1 MSARLENLKESDDI
15 LTFTL
20 GGVDVSYANAIRRTI
35 LSDIPVVCFKT
46 TPYEENKA
54 NILINTSRLNNEII
68 KQRLSCIPVCI
79 KDLAIPFKNYLL
91 EVDVENKTDT
101 SIYVTTKDFRIRNT
115 TTDSYLDEAD
125 LRKIFPPYIPPTG
138 KGEYFIDFLKL
149 RPRVS
154 DELPGER
161 IKLTCE
167 LIVSTARDDSMFNVT
182 ATCAYGCTPDEA
194 KINTELGIRK
204 HKWQEEGKSEK
215 EINFEAAN
223 WKLLEGMRYVKRM
236 SFDYVLQTIGIYENT
251 ELIIKACEILLDKF
265 QEQERLLD
273 ADEIEIKPA
282 NVTMEN
288 TYDVVLVN
296 EDYTVGNILNYEIY
310 DIYYND
316 LKKVSYVGFK
326 KMHPHDSD
334 SLLRIAIVEPN
345 LGKEYVKQMLKTI
358 FKQVLDNLQQIKG
371 LFDGSRTQFAAV
383 LKEPKGRNQSA
394 MDGGP

>member
-101 SIYVTTKDFRIRNT
+101 SIYVTTKDFRIKNT

-215 EINFEAAN
+215 EVNFEAAN

-236 SFDYVLQTIGIYENT
+236 SFDYVLQTIGIYENNGCWMRM
-251 ELIIKACEILLDKF
+251 K
-265 QEQERLLD
+265 
-273 ADEIEIKPA
+273 
-282 NVTMEN
+282 
-288 TYDVVLVN
+288 
-296 EDYTVGNILNYEIY
+296 
-310 DIYYND
+310 
-316 LKKVSYVGFK
+316 
-326 KMHPHDSD
+326 
-334 SLLRIAIVEPN
+334 
-345 LGKEYVKQMLKTI
+345 
-358 FKQVLDNLQQIKG
+358 
-371 LFDGSRTQFAAV
+371 
-383 LKEPKGRNQSA
+383 
-394 MDGGP
+394 